1 MKQKI
6 KRRVSVAGA
15 AFLWALLNPPVW
27 AEEIPYDRYA
37 PASAESAAVPA
48 GVSHFLV
55 YPFEIPRRPVDQT
68 LVFVEKHHIDDKL
81 DWIYEQMTSHG
92 FTPRLRSVFGGDSF
106 GGGFDVE
113 FLKLSGLKEN
123 FPDLSLE
130 GSTLWTF
137 DGITDYRMKVIQ
149 ENIAGTTL
157 SAESLLSYE
166 KREEEHFYGIGP
178 DTSLGDG
185 SNYRMERTTLE
196 GALGQQIT
204 ESWKIREKVSY
215 QHVNITNSKVGG
227 RGVIDEIFVATGRQ
241 RVPGLAGDE
250 ILSAGVEVVHD
261 HRDPPDLPTRGG
273 YEKAGVTYHKGL
285 ESSAGYLKY
294 RAEAAHYFPVFSNR
308 QVLAVRLV
316 GEHNDEVGDR
326 DVPFFNLARLGGHG
340 TYPRFGDAQRG
351 FRRDR
356 FYDESLLLLNLEYR
370 WTVYQYRDWKMDAVL
385 FWDEGQVFGE
395 WSRFQFQ
402 DFRGSLGG
410 GLRLG
415 LLDDLVLSV
424 EIGKSSEGTE
434 FYVKTKTPF

>member
-1 MKQKI
+1 MKRKI
-6 KRRVSVAGA
+6 RRLNSFTCA
-15 AFLWALLNPPVW
+15 AFLLALLTAPAW
-27 AEEIPYDRYA
+27 AEEVPYDRYA
-37 PASAESAAVPA
+37 PVSAKGAGVPA
-48 GVSHFLV
+48 GVKNGALKAGLTHFLV
-55 YPFEIPRRPVDQT
+55 YPFEIPRRPIDQT
-68 LVFVEKHHIDDKL
+68 LVWVEKYHIDDKL
-81 DWIYEQMTSHG
+81 DWIYEEMTRHG
-92 FTPRLRSVFGGDSF
+92 FTPRLRSVFGGDGF

-137 DGITDYRMKVIQ
+137 DGITDYRMKITQ
-149 ENIAGTTL
+149 ENIAGTNV
-157 SAESLLSYE
+157 SAEGLVQYE
-166 KREEEHFYGIGP
+166 KREQEHFYGIGP

-185 SNYRMERTTLE
+185 TNYRMERTTLE
-196 GALGQQIT
+196 GALGQSMT
-204 ESWKIREKVSY
+204 ETLKIREKVSY
-215 QHVNITNSKVGG
+215 QHVNITNSKYGG
-227 RGVIDEIFVATGRQ
+227 RGVIDKV
-241 RVPGLAGDE
+241 
-250 ILSAGVEVVHD
+250 LSAGVELVHD
-261 HRDPPDLPTRGG
+261 YRDHPQIPTRGG
-273 YEKAGVTYHKGL
+273 YEKAEVTFNKGL
-285 ESSAGYLKY
+285 DNSAGYLKY
-294 RAEAAHYFPVFSNR
+294 RAEAAHYFRVFSDR
-308 QVLAVRLV
+308 QVIALRLA

-340 TYPRFGDAQRG
+340 TYPRFGDAHRG

-370 WTVYQYRDWKMDAVL
+370 WTVYNYRDWKMDAVL

-402 DFRGSLGG
+402 DFRGSFGG
-410 GLRLG
+410 GFRLG